1 MSENDISYGGQA
13 VISGVLIQSPKGWSV
28 AVRNQNNEIVKFF
41 KERTPL
47 VRRPGIFKL
56 PLMRGIG
63 ALIDSLYVGYQGLTM
78 SDEIY
83 YEDEPEPTLINK
95 IFNYVF
101 IIVFLSLLIAG
112 PRLLIDLI

>member
-47 VRRPGIFKL
+47 GEK
-56 PLMRGIG
+56 
-63 ALIDSLYVGYQGLTM
+63 AL
-78 SDEIY
+78 
-83 YEDEPEPTLINK
+83 
-95 IFNYVF
+95 
-101 IIVFLSLLIAG
+101 VFLNFH
-112 PRLLIDLI
+112 

>member
-47 VRRPGIFKL
+47 VRRPGIF
-56 PLMRGIG
+56 
-63 ALIDSLYVGYQGLTM
+63 
-78 SDEIY
+78 
-83 YEDEPEPTLINK
+83 N
-95 IFNYVF
+95 FH
-101 IIVFLSLLIAG
+101 
-112 PRLLIDLI
+112 

>member
-56 PLMRGIG
+56 PLMRVLEHS
-63 ALIDSLYVGYQGLTM
+63 LILYMLDIKV
-78 SDEIY
+78 
-83 YEDEPEPTLINK
+83 
-95 IFNYVF
+95 
-101 IIVFLSLLIAG
+101 
-112 PRLLIDLI
+112 